1 MNFIDQIK
9 EDFLIE
15 IFDKDF
21 SEIKKQVTIDKFD
34 FDFNR
39 LNRTSIYEAIEY
51 IIDEFGI
58 MNDGNSYVQFFLDFA
73 LDYSNKYQTGLN
85 EFVEHFEEKKEK
97 LNIINPQGI
106 NAVEIITIHKS
117 KGLEFPVVIYPYA
130 NINIHGDLNPKTWID
145 IKNDDNIDL
154 QKSIININKDLEKI
168 DEELY
173 NEYRNKLE
181 VDNINLLYVVLTRAV
196 KELHIISEKNL
207 DSKGNENTNYFSGI
221 FISYLKNIGIW
232 ENSKTSYEFGDKV
245 NVKSENISSK
255 NITQKQFEVNSRIKQ
270 NIIINSKNTD
280 SWMNDLSEAQEE
292 GNVFHQIMEEINSK
306 KEISIVLNR
315 FYQSGLIGLSEMKYL
330 EEKILQI
337 INHPDIKK
345 YYDGDLVYFNEREI
359 ISKKG
364 FVLVPDRL
372 VFLNDTDVVII
383 DYKTGK
389 ENDSHKIQLNK
400 YKSVLEEMNFKVAEK
415 ILIYVNK
422 KIKIFRSK

>member
-1 MNFIDQIK
+1 MLCLP
-9 EDFLIE
+9 E
-15 IFDKDF
+15 
-21 SEIKKQVTIDKFD
+21 
-34 FDFNR
+34 
-39 LNRTSIYEAIEY
+39 
-51 IIDEFGI
+51 
-58 MNDGNSYVQFFLDFA
+58 
-73 LDYSNKYQTGLN
+73 
-85 EFVEHFEEKKEK
+85 
-97 LNIINPQGI
+97 P
-106 NAVEIITIHKS
+106 
-117 KGLEFPVVIYPYA
+117 
-130 NINIHGDLNPKTWID
+130 
-145 IKNDDNIDL
+145 
-154 QKSIININKDLEKI
+154 
-168 DEELY
+168 
-173 NEYRNKLE
+173 
-181 VDNINLLYVVLTRAV
+181 V

-232 ENSKTSYEFGDKV
+232 EDSKMSYEFGDKV
-245 NVKSENISSK
+245 NVKSENISSE

-270 NIIINSKNTD
+270 NILINSKNTD

-292 GNVFHQIMEEINSK
+292 GNIFHQIMEEINSK

-337 INHPDIKK
+337 VNHPDVKR

-415 ILIYVNK
+415 ILIYINE
-422 KIKIFRSK
+422 KIKIYKIK